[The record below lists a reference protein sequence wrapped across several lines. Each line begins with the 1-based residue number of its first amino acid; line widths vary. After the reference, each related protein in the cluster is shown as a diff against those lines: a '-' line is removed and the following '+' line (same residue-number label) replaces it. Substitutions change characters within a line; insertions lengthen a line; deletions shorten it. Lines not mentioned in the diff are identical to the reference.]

1 MRKLIG
7 CSLIFLITLGLFAQ
21 EEIDLTRRE
30 RLIQAQEGLLENRIF
45 TAEEIM
51 SLENARQQAILN
63 GETENAEDLAIILF
77 ALRKSGESLSF
88 GFKADEVLKASWEK
102 ESRRRELELTRGL
115 MNGTAGTLAV
125 LAAGALTAGYV
136 YFQLSGEAFANY
148 SGSVVNSPEA
158 YAYRR
163 DYQIYERTSFGLM
176 IGSAVLF
183 TLSTRLMFL
192 QN

>member
-115 MNGTAGTLAV
+115 MNGTAG
-125 LAAGALTAGYV
+125 ALTAGYV